1 MADREGCSRFQVHSA
16 GAGGDEA
23 SAGIAGAVG
32 GLRVSLHELEGGPG
46 TLVQSVAVPK
56 PDSSLSAVVVS
67 GGKQYRVAP
76 GDKILVDRLT
86 AEPGSS
92 LKLGRVL
99 LFNDGKDIKVGNP
112 AIDGLDVEA
121 KVLAHS
127 RGPRIDVLRYK
138 SKKRVRV
145 HRGAR
150 ADLTALE
157 IIAVGGIGVEKE
169 TKTEAQPKGKAKAS
183 PKKAAAPKAEA
194 VSAEAASTEV
204 KAESEEKKEAPK
216 RTVRRSTKEAK

>member
-1 MADREGCSRFQVHSA
+1 M
-16 GAGGDEA
+16 
-23 SAGIAGAVG
+23 G
-32 GLRVSLHELEGGPG
+32 GLTLAP
-46 TLVQSVAVPK
+46 TLVQSHAVSK

-76 GDKILVDRLT
+76 GDRILVDRLT

-99 LFNDGKDIKVGNP
+99 LFNDGKEIKVGNP
-112 AIDGLDVEA
+112 AVDGLDVEA
-121 KVLAHS
+121 KVLAHR

-157 IIAVGGIGVEKE
+157 IIAVGGVGVATE
-169 TKTEAQPKGKAKAS
+169 TKTEEKPKGKAKPA

-194 VSAEAASTEV
+194 APT
-204 KAESEEKKEAPK
+204 EKKETAKPA
-216 RTVRRSTKEAK
+216 RRAKKESE